1 MTEKAYLQK
10 IEEHKGIILKV
21 VNLYADDL
29 EDRKDLYQEIVFQSW
44 SAYERFEGN
53 AKFSTWLYRISL
65 NVALTFLNK
74 RKKASQLKENTFQED
89 SFEPQELSDRADFL
103 YRAIKQLAE
112 TDRSIIMLHLDGF
125 DNGEISELIGIS
137 KGNTN
142 VKLHRIKQ
150 QLTTILNRK

>member
-44 SAYERFEGN
+44 SAYARFEGN
-53 AKFSTWLYRISL
+53 SKFSTWLYRISL

-74 RKKASQLKENTFQED
+74 LKRQPGSKRIRRLKPLTNHQNYLKGWIFYI
-89 SFEPQELSDRADFL
+89 EP
-103 YRAIKQLAE
+103 
-112 TDRSIIMLHLDGF
+112 
-125 DNGEISELIGIS
+125 
-137 KGNTN
+137 
-142 VKLHRIKQ
+142 
-150 QLTTILNRK
+150 LNN